1 MTKLKA
7 LILVLTLLVVG
18 LTTALIV
25 VVVNNSNNNNTVQ
38 VDTSA
43 KTNDKDQLGAPA
55 SSNDGTNQTVTPSA
69 QSSVT
74 PSQSSSENTPSTSDS
89 RVDSKDI
96 EPTTSGSNEESTP
109 ETTNNEPSTDVNTDE
124 PSVGPTNNEPTTD
137 VSTDEP
143 STNPGTS
150 ETPKEVVYFTITFN
164 DYDGT
169 KLDEIQ
175 VKEGEIPSYTKDLPH
190 RKSEGNS
197 YYYFLGWT
205 PELVEAAENKT
216 YTAQYQKNNVY
227 VVSFTNVDSLITP
240 QVILEGNKIKKPED
254 PIRTNY
260 EFLGWEYNGEPW
272 DFDSIVESNM
282 ELTAT
287 WNYLVYNFSIT
298 SNMST
303 TETISGN
310 TAGEYV
316 YNTEI
321 SVTTTDNNYKFIG
334 WYINGELKVETLT
347 YTFNMPKEDVEV
359 EARYS
364 NYTLTTRTNRND
376 AGSVTEYN
384 EYNALSG
391 IDYSINAKTNKGYT
405 FVGWFDGDTIV
416 SSNPTY
422 NFKMPKRNV
431 IYEARWIK
439 VDIIKNIPTAGVIY
453 DLSSTYRVGQ
463 NVTLSVEVTNPG
475 FTFEG
480 WYLNDENVSSE
491 LSINITMPDVD
502 TVYEARWIAETYTLT
517 VVNNAEADGVV
528 ISGVG
533 TYNAGDVAELKATQI
548 PDGYIIA
555 WKNGTN
561 TLMVNDSYLV
571 NINKDIE
578 ITAELIEDSNVIV
591 NNNTV
596 FFGSYP
602 QTLVTNEDLINNL
615 NNNAGE
621 LPTSEN
627 SFNWTDYNYYIYGE
641 SVSYMWYID
650 IDYNNDGSMD
660 YRGVYFDQFRTRDTT
675 TRKET
680 SNNHLYLNQRT
691 NGYDINTVYWFKYE
705 PIKWNILSEDDDKML
720 VIADLLLDSQE
731 FYPSYS
737 NNIFEHNGGTGYAND
752 YQLSSIRKWLNDNF
766 YNTAFNEYQK
776 LFISN
781 TTLQD
786 SNSISDKIFLMSQSE
801 ANKYYSN
808 STKKMAVG
816 TDYAKIQGL
825 YVSTDTDYLGNSYW
839 RLRTKFS
846 NNNTYNVTHTG
857 TITFG
862 SIYYCDDGIRPVM
875 AIKKHRYSITYE
887 LDGGVNNDNNVTTF
901 NNNSGTITLYDPTKE
916 GYGFVGWEYNGN
928 IITEID
934 TNSLN
939 DNITL
944 TAIWY
949 REEYTINIINQ
960 VEGLVVTGVESGE
973 KYAVNTKIEITQDRD
988 PNDIQ
993 LVLWTINGK
1002 SIISDS
1008 CSFVVKEDVEIT
1020 ISPLSSIKDNSEINK
1035 LYYGSY
1041 PQTLVNNMSLKNELN
1056 NLAGAKPTANN
1067 SYNWTDYGYYY
1078 NGEVVSYMW
1087 YIDIDYDN
1095 DGTNDYR
1102 GVYFT
1107 KKRPCG
1113 IAMTSTQ
1120 IGTNY
1125 STNTPYWFK
1134 YELIEWDILEKE
1146 DNQVLIIS
1154 NLIIDSQ
1161 NYYLDKSTTVT
1172 EHNGGTGYSNNYE
1185 LSCVRIWLNDVFYNT
1200 AFNDLQKTIINEN
1213 VVDNSAS
1220 TTKSDTNIY
1229 TCENTNDNIFLLSY
1243 QEVVAYYGNDT
1254 DRQAQ
1259 YTNYSEIQGLKKT
1272 GSYGWWWTRSPEP
1285 KSSESYPYSV
1295 TIVPYN
1301 GVFSTDS
1308 FNNVTGADTGVR
1320 PVCWISIA

>member
-18 LTTALIV
+18 LTTALVV

-43 KTNDKDQLGAPA
+43 KSNDKDQLGAPA
-55 SSNDGTNQTVTPSA
+55 SSNDGTNQTVTPST

-74 PSQSSSENTPSTSDS
+74 PSQSFSETTPSTSDS
-89 RVDSKDI
+89 RVDSTNN
-96 EPTTSGSNEESTP
+96 EPTTSGGNEESIP
-109 ETTNNEPSTDVNTDE
+109 ETTNNEPSTDD
-124 PSVGPTNNEPTTD
+124 
-137 VSTDEP
+137 STDEP

-205 PELVEAAENKT
+205 PELVEAAEDKT

-227 VVSFTNVDSLITP
+227 VVNFTNVDSSISP
-240 QVILEGNKIKKPED
+240 QVILEGGKIKKPED
-254 PIRTNY
+254 PTRTDY
-260 EFLGWEYNGEPW
+260 EFLGWEYNGTPW
-272 DFDSIVESNM
+272 DFDSPVESNV

-287 WNYLVYNFSIT
+287 WNHLVYNFSIT

-334 WYINGELKVETLT
+334 WYINGELKEESLT
-347 YTFNMPKEDVEV
+347 YTFNMPKNDIEV

-364 NYTLTTRTNRND
+364 NYTLTTRVNRSD
-376 AGSVTEYN
+376 AGSATKCN
-384 EYNALSG
+384 ESTALAG
-391 IDYSINAKTNKGYT
+391 TDYSIIATTNKGYT

-439 VDIIKNIPTAGVIY
+439 VDIIKNIPSAGAIY

-463 NVTLSVEVTNPG
+463 NVTLSVEATNPG
-475 FTFEG
+475 FTFDG
-480 WYLNDENVSSE
+480 WYLNNEKITSE
-491 LSINITMPDVD
+491 QNCQITMPDVD
-502 TVYEARWIAETYTLT
+502 TVYEARWIAETFALT
-517 VVNNAEADGVV
+517 VVNNAEVEGVV
-528 ISGVG
+528 ISGAG

-548 PDGYIIA
+548 PDGYTIA

-571 NINKDIE
+571 NINKDME
-578 ITAELIEDSNVIV
+578 ITTELIEDSNVIID
-591 NNNTV
+591 NNTL

-615 NNNAGE
+615 NTNAGE

-650 IDYNNDGSMD
+650 IDFDDDGSMD

-680 SNNHLYLNQRT
+680 SNNHLYLNQKT

-705 PIKWNILSEDDDKML
+705 PIKWNILSEDDDKII
-720 VIADLLLDSQE
+720 VVANLLLDSQE
-731 FYPSYS
+731 FYPSYQTGT
-737 NNIFEHNGGTGYAND
+737 FEHNGGTGYVND
-752 YQLSSIRKWLNDNF
+752 YELSSIRKWLNDNF

-776 LFISN
+776 LFITN
-781 TTLQD
+781 TTLKD
-786 SNSISDKIFLMSQSE
+786 SNSISDKIFLMSGSE
-801 ANKYYSN
+801 ANQYFS
-808 STKKMAVG
+808 SQESRTAVG

-839 RLRTKFS
+839 RLRTKLS
-846 NNNTYNVTHTG
+846 NHNTYNVTHTG
-857 TITFG
+857 TITSG
-862 SIYYCDDGIRPVM
+862 TCHYCDDGIRPVM
-875 AIKKHRYSITYE
+875 AIKKQKNAIIYE
-887 LDGGVNNDNNVTTF
+887 LDGGVNNANNVSTF
-901 NNNSGTITLYDPTKE
+901 NKNSGTITLYDPTKE
-916 GYGFVGWEYNGN
+916 GYEFVGWKYNGN
-928 IITEID
+928 IITKID
-934 TNSLN
+934 TNAIN
-939 DNITL
+939 EDITL
-944 TAIWY
+944 IAMWY
-949 REEYTINIINQ
+949 REEYTVTIINQ
-960 VEGLVVTGVESGE
+960 VEGLTITGVESGV
-973 KYAVNTKIEITQDRD
+973 KYVVNTEIEITQNVD
-988 PNDIQ
+988 PDDIQ
-993 LVLWTINGK
+993 LVLWTVNGK

-1008 CSFVVKEDVEIT
+1008 YSFIVKEDIEIT
-1020 ISPLSSIKDNSEINK
+1020 ISPLSSIKDNNEINK
-1035 LYYGSY
+1035 VYYGSY
-1041 PQTLVNNMSLKNELN
+1041 PQTLVNNTNLKYQLN
-1056 NLAGAKPTANN
+1056 SLAGATPTANN
-1067 SYNWTDYGYYY
+1067 SYNWTDYGYYL
-1078 NGEVVSYMW
+1078 NGEVASYMW
-1087 YIDIDYDN
+1087 YIDIDYNN

-1107 KKRPCG
+1107 TRRPSG
-1113 IAMTSTQ
+1113 IATTGSQ
-1120 IGTNY
+1120 IGGNY

-1161 NYYLDKSTTVT
+1161 NYYLNKSTTVT

-1200 AFNDLQKTIINEN
+1200 AFNDLQKTLINETN
-1213 VVDNSAS
+1213 VDNSAS
-1220 TTKSDTNIY
+1220 TTKSDNNFY
-1229 TCENTNDNIFLLSY
+1229 ECENTNDNIFLLSY
-1243 QEVVAYYGNDT
+1243 QEVVYYGNDT
-1254 DRQAQ
+1254 DRQAK
-1259 YTNYSEIQGLKKT
+1259 YTDYSEIQGLKKT

-1285 KSSESYPYSV
+1285 KTSNSYPYSV
-1295 TIVPYN
+1295 SAIDPN
-1301 GVFSTDS
+1301 GSLD
-1308 FNNVTGADTGVR
+1308 FNNVTGADTGIR